1 MVDLILKNRV
11 LVFIILIL
19 LTCLSLLGISKI
31 KYDFFRVFPL
41 PSSDPAIQAN
51 NILGNRF
58 GGMET
63 VTILVESDNILS
75 SQSVQTVRDLS
86 EEAKT
91 LSGVKGAEAV
101 VSIATV
107 PDIISENGNISFS
120 PLLDQLLKNPS
131 TVNEKNQK
139 IVNVLLNSKK
149 TATLIIVYLGE
160 RAYPDSS
167 IGDEAFLKKHNQEI
181 NKLIKKYSKD
191 KIKISAT
198 GSLLILYL
206 TSESIKNEIFVI
218 SGIAILLLMGV
229 YFISFKSTMLVFIN
243 VVCILVA
250 TLWTFG
256 IMGFLKIP
264 LSVPSIYIIIIILA
278 VGSSYTIHVIST
290 FLVRYEQ
297 IKISKIETFR
307 VAFFDISMPLLTVS
321 FAAALSG
328 LSLITFEIVDIRELG
343 IMQSLGIFIAY
354 FLAYFI
360 MPAFV
365 ILYYK
370 PKKNLLTNVTSLTP
384 LTSLTSSGF
393 RVKVDQYINNYIK
406 ILTFIPVH
414 WPLTS
419 LMFTLIIIAVSLVG
433 VSKITA
439 NFVIEE
445 IAPKNSMPSE
455 CFEKI
460 KKNFGTFRLVQVL
473 LVKNDSDSDSLLT
486 PKSLEIISQIDSD
499 LNSIPGVKTI
509 SSIADVMNRLKTAL
523 VGTSENSSSILTS
536 KWKQEEIDQI
546 LLVVGKNNLS
556 KMIDDSNQHTL
567 ITLSLDQSQPANN
580 KHIISNI
587 QNYLKKLPSD
597 YKAYL
602 SGSPILVNS
611 LNEYIVNNK
620 IESIIICLVIAL
632 TLCVIVNSSLLY
644 GLISVSAAAI
654 SAIAI
659 FGVMGF
665 KNINLD
671 MGSATI
677 TTIAIGVGI
686 DYAIHFIQQ
695 FRNDLLS
702 QIKDQKEYDN
712 PNIYPLVLGLTT
724 KRYGKTIFF
733 DSLANIIGFSP
744 LLFSNFPI
752 LKTAGFLLV
761 TNEVMV
767 VFATFFITSLLITI
781 LKTKY
786 LSFLKRRLLKD
797 GK

>member
-1 MVDLILKNRV
+1 MIDLILKNKV
-11 LVFIILIL
+11 LVFIIIIS
-19 LTCLSLLGISKI
+19 LTLLSLVGISKI

-58 GGMET
+58 GGQES
-63 VTILVESDNILS
+63 VTILVEADNILS
-75 SQSVQTVRDLS
+75 PQSVQTVNKLS
-86 EEAKT
+86 EEAKS
-91 LSGVKGAEAV
+91 LSGVKGPEAV
-101 VSIATV
+101 VSIATIPV
-107 PDIISENGNISFS
+107 ILSENGNISFPS
-120 PLLDQLLKNPS
+120 LLDQLLKNPS
-131 TVNEKNQK
+131 KVTETDQRISK
-139 IVNVLLNSKK
+139 ILLNSNK
-149 TATLIIVYLGE
+149 TATLIIAYLGE

-167 IGDEAFLKKHNQEI
+167 IGDEAFLKKHNEEI
-181 NKLIKKYSKD
+181 NKLIKKYSKGN
-191 KIKISAT
+191 IKVSAT

-229 YFISFKSTMLVFIN
+229 YFISFKSFFLVSIN

-307 VAFFDISMPLLTVS
+307 VTFFDISMPLLTVS

-360 MPAFV
+360 MPAFI
-365 ILYYK
+365 ILYYR
-370 PKKNLLTNVTSLTP
+370 PKKSLLTNVTS
-384 LTSLTSSGF
+384 SGF
-393 RVKVDQYINNYIK
+393 RIKVDQYINKYIK

-414 WPLTS
+414 WPITS
-419 LMFTLIIIAVSLVG
+419 LIFILIIMAISLLG
-433 VSKITA
+433 VSKISA

-445 IAPKNSMPSE
+445 IAPKNSMPRE

-460 KKNFGTFRLVQVL
+460 KQNFGSFRLVQVL
-473 LVKNDSDSDSLLT
+473 LVRNASNSLLT
-486 PKSLEIISQIDSD
+486 PDALEKISQIDTD

-509 SSIADVMNRLKTAL
+509 SSIADVMIRLKTAL
-523 VGTSENSSSILTS
+523 TGSAEKSSSTSTISNTSTSSNLTS
-536 KWKQEEIDQI
+536 KWNQAEIDQI
-546 LLVVGKNNLS
+546 LLVIGKNNLS
-556 KMIDDSNQHTL
+556 RIIDDSNQHTL
-567 ITLSLDQSQPANN
+567 ITLSLDQSEPANN
-580 KHIISNI
+580 KHIINNI
-587 QNYLKKLPSD
+587 QNYLKKLPND

-611 LNEYIVNNK
+611 LNEYIVDNK
-620 IESIIICLVIAL
+620 IESIIICLVVAL
-632 TLCVIVNSSLLY
+632 TLCVIINSSLLY

-695 FRNDLLS
+695 FRNDLVS
-702 QIKDQKEYDN
+702 QIKNPKEYDD
-712 PNIYPLVLGLTT
+712 PKIYPLVLDLTT

-767 VFATFFITSLLITI
+767 VFATFFVTSLLITI